1 MKEKPYICVA
11 LIAFLI
17 LVTVTIL
24 AIQGEAKEYKN
35 TIKEQQTEIANLHN
49 ILDKMQQ
56 EIEKRDEQIKL
67 LQRDARRFMN
77 EWEFTKR
84 ELFKLQEN
92 S

>member
-1 MKEKPYICVA
+1 MKEKPYISVA

-17 LVTVTIL
+17 LVAVTIL
-24 AIQGEAKEYKN
+24 AIQGEAKEHKN

-77 EWEFTKR
+77 EWEFALR
-84 ELFKLQEN
+84 ELNKLKGQ